1 MDYNPLQHLNVLV
14 VEDQD
19 VAQTML
25 VMVLKTIGIENIEVT
40 ANGVEGIAALEAAK
54 QTFDVII
61 CDIHMPE
68 MDGYKFVRQIRLGA
82 VDGYQEIPVLILTG
96 DDSDANVQSAKVHRL
111 DTFVT
116 KPANAESMRHH
127 ILRALG
133 LQEASG

>member
-1 MDYNPLQHLNVLV
+1 MAYNPLQHLNVLV

-19 VAQTML
+19 LAQTML

-40 ANGVEGIAALEAAK
+40 ANGVEGITALEAAK

-68 MDGYKFVRQIRLGA
+68 MDGYTFVRQIRLGA

-127 ILRALG
+127 ILHALG

>member
-1 MDYNPLQHLNVLV
+1 MAYNPLQHLNVLV

-25 VMVLKTIGIENIEVT
+25 VMVLKTIGIDNIEVT

-54 QTFDVII
+54 QAFDVII

-68 MDGYKFVRQIRLGA
+68 MGGYKFVRQIRLGA
-82 VDGYQEIPVLILTG
+82 VDGYREIPILILTG

-111 DTFVT
+111 DIFVT
-116 KPANAESMRHH
+116 KPANADTMRRH
-127 ILRALG
+127 ILGALG
-133 LQEASG
+133 LQEESG